1 MRSGNVQSIYSNG
14 VMKTAVQ
21 WLFILCIPVLLL
33 TASLSGA
40 ANCPWLYHYGFDKY
54 DISRA
59 TGLASA
65 ELDRVAEG
73 LIDYFNS
80 SDEYISLAVTKDGKS
95 FELFN
100 EREVGHLKDV
110 RGLFRLGYYVLL
122 GTLVYALA
130 YFGVSFFWWRERRR
144 LAWGLVGG
152 EGLTL
157 VLMLALGIFIAV
169 DFDRFFLQFHLLSFA
184 NDLWMLDPATDYL
197 IMLFPRG
204 FWFDA
209 ALFCALATAIPAIIL
224 GGVGWWQLR
233 KTMSSESL

>member
-1 MRSGNVQSIYSNG
+1 MRNL
-14 VMKTAVQ
+14 AQ
-21 WLFILCIPVLLL
+21 WLFILCLPVLLL
-33 TASLSGA
+33 TASLSAA
-40 ANCPWLYHYGFDKY
+40 ANSPRLYHYGFDKY
-54 DISRA
+54 DISRV
-59 TGLASA
+59 TGLDTS

-73 LIDYFNS
+73 LIGYFNS
-80 SDEYISLAVTKDGKS
+80 GEEYISLTVTKNGES

-110 RGLFRLGYYVLL
+110 KGLFRLGYYALL
-122 GTLVYALA
+122 GALVYALA
-130 YFGVSFFWWRERRR
+130 YFCIVFFCRRDRRR

-152 EGLTL
+152 GGLTL
-157 VLMLALGIFIAV
+157 ALMLVLGIFIAV

-209 ALFCALATAIPAIIL
+209 ALFCALATAVGAFII
-224 GGVGWWQLR
+224 GGVGWWRLR
-233 KTMSSESL
+233 KSGSSESP